1 MRKARFMVEHAP
13 NPVTDAP
20 ASRLQSKLAGRP
32 LVLVGL
38 MGAGKSAVGRRVAH
52 MLDMAFLDAD
62 TEIEAAADM
71 TIADIF
77 ETYGEPEF
85 RRLEA
90 SVMKRLLT
98 DGNQIIATGGGAFMN
113 AQTRE
118 AIAQH
123 AVSVWLRADL
133 DLLMDRVSRKQ
144 TRPLLKQRDP
154 RGVMQSLMDER
165 YPIYALADV
174 TVQSADVTKDAMA
187 ERIID
192 AALSHLEG

>member
-1 MRKARFMVEHAP
+1 MRKAPFMVEHAP

-52 MLDMAFLDAD
+52 ILDVAFVDAD

-98 DGNQIIATGGGAFMN
+98 DGNQIIATGGGAFMK

-165 YPIYALADV
+165 YPVYALADV
-174 TVQSADVTKDAMA
+174 TVESADVTKDAMA

>member
-1 MRKARFMVEHAP
+1 MVEHAP